1 MIFIDSLSK
10 SYNGNYL
17 FSNVNI
23 VIKRGMRIG
32 LVGANGTGKTTL
44 LRILMGLENYDSGN
58 VLIDKKISLGY
69 LPQELITASNSTIL
83 EEVQKSFP
91 NLKKIEADTDR
102 DNFMSAAEAKTYGL
116 IDSVLSSRK

>member
-69 LPQELITASNSTIL
+69 LPQELITVSNSTIL
-83 EEVQKSFP
+83 EEAQKSFP
-91 NLKKIEADTDR
+91 
-102 DNFMSAAEAKTYGL
+102 
-116 IDSVLSSRK
+116 IDERLQ